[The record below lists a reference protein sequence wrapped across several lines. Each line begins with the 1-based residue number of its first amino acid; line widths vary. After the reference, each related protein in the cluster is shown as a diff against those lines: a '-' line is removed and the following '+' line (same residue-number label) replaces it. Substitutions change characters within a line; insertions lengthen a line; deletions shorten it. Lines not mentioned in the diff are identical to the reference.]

1 MYDDTSQGW
10 GTIMRVMSLVRVA
23 LLAGA
28 VVLPASF
35 SAADAK
41 VPPGACAFGKKV
53 IAATTVCS
61 YQCDPKTMWCSQQLC
76 VNGALTPVLPC
87 YSGFCTAKCG
97 G

>member
-1 MYDDTSQGW
+1 
-10 GTIMRVMSLVRVA
+10 MRVMSLVKVA

-28 VVLPASF
+28 VVLPAGF

-41 VPPGACAFGKKV
+41 ALPVGACAFGKKV
-53 IAATTVCS
+53 VAATTVCS

-76 VNGALTPVLPC
+76 INGTLTPVLPC
-87 YSGFCTAKCG
+87 YGSFCTAKCG